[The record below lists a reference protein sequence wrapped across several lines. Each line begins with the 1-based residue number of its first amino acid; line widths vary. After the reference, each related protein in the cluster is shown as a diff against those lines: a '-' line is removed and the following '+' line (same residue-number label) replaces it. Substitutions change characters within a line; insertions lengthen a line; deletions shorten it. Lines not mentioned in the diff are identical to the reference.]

1 MKIELHLLQNFAPSN
16 LNRDDTGAPKDCEF
30 GGVRRARISS
40 QCFKRSIRQAFDLH
54 HLFGDQTKDRLAART
69 KRLVSD
75 VAERLATTKQRDQ
88 ALAFHLVA
96 FTLQSAKLKMKEE
109 KTQYLLFV
117 PRRLIGVL
125 TELVHRYW
133 DALCAAAPPLQS
145 ATAAVV
151 AEGAEAASEVAK
163 GKKKGPNKAQEK
175 ATAKDAVPKEVAA
188 AVMAAFEDTSATP
201 DLALFGRMIADNPDW
216 NVDAACQVAHA
227 LSTHR
232 ATMEFDFYT
241 AVDDLKST
249 DQAGSDMMGTVA
261 YQSAC
266 FYRYSCLDLDALEA
280 NLGGTDAEEAKSLTK
295 ETLGAFLRATA
306 LAIPTGKQNSMAAQN
321 LPSYLVAVVRTG
333 GAPQSLANAFVRP
346 VKATADRSLVE
357 VSADALETQ
366 LAKGLG
372 LWGDEGVTVLRCGDV
387 SAVAPSPPLLPSFA
401 RWVDGIV
408 ATWERA

>member
-40 QCFKRSIRQAFDLH
+40 QCFKRSIRQAFAVH
-54 HLFGDQTKDRLAART
+54 HLFGAQTNERLAART
-69 KRLVSD
+69 KRLVGD
-75 VAERLATTKQRDQ
+75 VADRLATTKNRDK
-88 ALAFHLVA
+88 AAAFHLVA
-96 FTLQSAKLKMKEE
+96 FTLQSARLKMKDE

-125 TELVHRYW
+125 TELVQLHW
-133 DALCAAAPPLQS
+133 DALSEAAPPLQS
-145 ATAAVV
+145 VAPEMP
-151 AEGAEAASEVAK
+151 AEGAVAPSEGPK

-175 ATAKDAVPKEVAA
+175 ASAKDAVPKEIAA
-188 AVMAAFEDTSATP
+188 AVNAAFEDTSATP

-266 FYRYSCLDLDALEA
+266 FYRYSCLDVDALAA
-280 NLGGTDAEEAKSLTK
+280 NLGGADAEEVKSLTK
-295 ETLGAFLRATA
+295 ETLRAFLRASA

-321 LPSYLVAVVRTG
+321 LPSYLVAVVRSG
-333 GAPQSLANAFVRP
+333 GAPQSLANAFVKP

-366 LAKGLG
+366 LSKGLG

-387 SAVAPSPPLLPSFA
+387 SAVAPSPTLLPSFA
-401 RWVDGIV
+401 RWVDDVV